1 MLSKKET
8 GDLRTRAEALIT
20 ARSSGAPA
28 DTLPYNEVLRQ
39 LLVHQIAIE
48 MQNEE
53 FRRAQDI
60 IEESRT
66 RYVDLY
72 EFAPV
77 AYLTFDETGRVIEA
91 NLTVCG
97 LLGIDRRSL
106 IGKFFSPFVTP
117 DDGDTFLKHR
127 FEVLKNR
134 VKQRCELNLERAD
147 GSRFYGSVESIEAK
161 STQGPTVRSAL
172 TDISERKRVEQE
184 RDLLERLVREGTAE
198 LQRAGD
204 KLAEEKKERE
214 AIKAQ
219 LRQAQKMDALGAL
232 SGGIAH
238 GFNNI
243 LATIIGF
250 TELTRDHLPQKSREI
265 HHLDRVIEAG
275 LRGRELTKQLLTFA
289 RKTEQNKKPLQLGG
303 IVREAV
309 ELLRASIPTSIS
321 IRADLKNETGMI
333 LADPVQ
339 MRQVLMNLCTNAVCA
354 MQEKGGILDIGLND
368 YIAPPTN
375 GATGMKPGPYMK
387 LSVRD
392 TGNGIA
398 SEIMDKVFDPF
409 FTTKGPGEGSGLG
422 LSVVHD
428 IIAQSHGY
436 IVVKS
441 EPGTGTVFTTFFP
454 EAGEEHAGDAAG
466 DDAVPS
472 GHERILFV
480 DDEEGLAEM
489 AGEMLTE
496 LGYSV
501 VSRTAGR
508 EALALLKEDP
518 SRFDVVITDQTMS
531 EMTGVELA
539 REVLA
544 LRADMPIIMCTGF
557 SYVVNEDKAK
567 AAGIKAFAM
576 KPLTKRE
583 IAKTIRKV
591 LDEHTAA

>member
-28 DTLPYNEVLRQ
+28 DTLAYNEVLHE
-39 LLVHQIAIE
+39 LLVHQIALE

-53 FRRAQDI
+53 LRRAQDT

-97 LLGIDRRSL
+97 LLGVDRRSL
-106 IGKFFSPFVTP
+106 IGKFFSPYVTP
-117 DDGDTFLKHR
+117 DDRDAFLKHR
-127 FEVLKNR
+127 FEVLRNG
-134 VKQRCELNLERAD
+134 VKQRCELNLERPD
-147 GSRFYGSVESIEAK
+147 GSRFYVSVESIEAK
-161 STQGPTVRSAL
+161 SGQGPTVRSAL
-172 TDISERKRVEQE
+172 TDISERKQLERE

-219 LRQAQKMDALGAL
+219 LRQAQKMEALGAL
-232 SGGIAH
+232 NSGTAH
-238 GFNNI
+238 DLNNI
-243 LATIIGF
+243 LAAMIGF
-250 TELTRDHLPQKSREI
+250 TELTKDHLPQRSREV
-265 HHLDRVIEAG
+265 HHLERVLEAG
-275 LRGRELTKQLLTFA
+275 LRGRELIKQMLTFS
-289 RKTEQNKKPLQLGG
+289 RETEQNKKLLQLGV

-309 ELLRASIPTSIS
+309 QFLRASIPTGIS
-321 IRADLKNETGMI
+321 IRTDLKNELGVI
-333 LADPVQ
+333 LADPAQ
-339 MRQVLMNLCTNAVCA
+339 MQQVLMNLCANAVCA
-354 MQEKGGILDIGLND
+354 MQEKGGILDIGLSD
-368 YIAPPTN
+368 YTAPPTN

-392 TGNGIA
+392 TGSGIA
-398 SEIMDKVFDPF
+398 PEIMDKVFDPF
-409 FTTKGPGEGSGLG
+409 FTIKGPGEGSGLG
-422 LSVVHD
+422 LSAVRD
-428 IIAQSHGY
+428 IIAQSDGY

-441 EPGTGTVFTTFFP
+441 EPSAGTVFTTYLP
-454 EAGEEHAGDAAG
+454 KVGEENAVDAAG

-472 GHERILFV
+472 GHERILFI
-480 DDEEGLAEM
+480 DDEEALAEM

-496 LGYSV
+496 LGYNV
-501 VSRTAGR
+501 VSKTASR

-518 SRFDVVITDQTMS
+518 SRFDLVITDQTMP

-539 REVLA
+539 KETFG
-544 LRADMPIIMCTGF
+544 LRPDMPVIMCTGY
-557 SYVVNEDKAK
+557 SQLVDAGKAH
-567 AAGIKAFAM
+567 AAGIKAFAV

-591 LDEHTAA
+591 LDE